1 MSLNILKKLILI
13 IFFIYREFSMEVR
26 DTKPS
31 FMDIDKN
38 HLMNK
43 IETED
48 FTPEDPCPENHMY
61 DNFV

>member
-1 MSLNILKKLILI
+1 
-13 IFFIYREFSMEVR
+13 MEVR